1 MIKGFVLSAV
11 LTLLISG
18 CHAAPPD
25 AAQVRQ
31 PRVTFEKGVFSI
43 NGKHAR
49 IGATTAEWISA
60 LGTNYRYAD
69 PKSADMI
76 IWDELGIFIYTDL
89 PGKDQVS
96 SVAFAFH
103 KNPDNHLDLPATAQ
117 DIRPRR
123 TFTGEVVI
131 GGARFN
137 GDMEMGDIP
146 AASNMTF
153 EVHCSKGIAI
163 CTTNRVD
170 GTSRGYS
177 IYFTVDEKRY
187 QSLPYTI
194 EISRALE

>member
-1 MIKGFVLSAV
+1 MIKGHVLPAV

-18 CHAAPPD
+18 CQAAPPD
-25 AAQVRQ
+25 TAQVRQ

-69 PKSADMI
+69 PKSADMM

-89 PGKDQVS
+89 PRKDQVS

-103 KNPDNHLDLPATAQ
+103 KNPTADLALPGTGQA
-117 DIRPRR
+117 IRPRR
-123 TFTGEVVI
+123 MFNGEVVI
-131 GGARFN
+131 GSGRFN
-137 GDMEMGDIP
+137 ADMKIGDIP
-146 AASNMTF
+146 AASNMTY
-153 EVHCSKGIAI
+153 EVHCSSGIAT

-170 GTSRGYS
+170 GSSRGYS

-187 QSLPYTI
+187 DSVPYTI
-194 EISRALE
+194 EISRAL

>member
-1 MIKGFVLSAV
+1 MIKGCVLSAV
-11 LTLLISG
+11 LTLLISD

-25 AAQVRQ
+25 TAQVRQ

-69 PKSADMI
+69 PKSADMM
-76 IWDELGIFIYTDL
+76 IWDELGIFVYTDL
-89 PGKDQVS
+89 PSKDQVS

-103 KNPDNHLDLPATAQ
+103 KNPTTDLALPGTEQA
-117 DIRPRR
+117 IRPKR
-123 TFTGEVVI
+123 TFNGEVVI
-131 GGARFN
+131 GSGRFN
-137 GDMEMGDIP
+137 ADMKIGDIP

-153 EVHCSKGIAI
+153 EVHCSSGIAT

-170 GTSRGYS
+170 GSSRGYS

-187 QSLPYTI
+187 DSVPYTI
-194 EISRALE
+194 EISRAL

>member
-1 MIKGFVLSAV
+1 MIKGHVLPAV

-18 CHAAPPD
+18 CQAAPPD
-25 AAQVRQ
+25 TAQVRQ
-31 PRVTFEKGVFSI
+31 PRVTLEKGVFSI

-69 PKSADMI
+69 PKSADMM

-89 PGKDQVS
+89 PRKDQVS

-103 KNPDNHLDLPATAQ
+103 KNPTADLALPGTGQA
-117 DIRPRR
+117 IRPKRM
-123 TFTGEVVI
+123 FNGEVVI
-131 GGARFN
+131 GSGRFN
-137 GDMEMGDIP
+137 ADMKIGDIP

-153 EVHCSKGIAI
+153 EVHCSSGIAT

-170 GTSRGYS
+170 GSSRGYS

-187 QSLPYTI
+187 DSVPYTI
-194 EISRALE
+194 EISRAL